1 MNQIK
6 NNTKEWFIAA
16 LIRAIKTMAQVMISM
31 IGVGAAFSDVDWVK
45 ILSVAGVSGILSI
58 LTSIAGLPEVKQAVG
73 TLNIDKTG
81 EKDKYNFELGDNF
94 DKIETENAVTL
105 KVKVKE

>member
-6 NNTKEWFIAA
+6 DNFKEWFLAA
-16 LIRAIKTMAQVMISM
+16 LVRAIKTMAQVMISM
-31 IGVGAAFSDVDWVK
+31 IGVGAAFSDIDWVK

-58 LTSIAGLPEVKQAVG
+58 LTSIAGLPEVKKEVG

-81 EKDKYNFELGDNF
+81 ETDKYNFDLGENF
-94 DKIETENAVTL
+94 DKLDGEKAVTL
-105 KVKVKE
+105 KVNVKE